1 MPSLLPALGAS
12 YERVAVVVALLA
24 VLLTADLMGRFG
36 RSRFNVAGKVR
47 CVLLPAG
54 ALAAA
59 SSCARYV
66 LRQGL
71 SPDSDSMS

>member
-47 CVLLPAG
+47 CVLLPAE
-54 ALAAA
+54 
-59 SSCARYV
+59 CARSRLE
-66 LRQGL
+66 LRALCGAT
-71 SPDSDSMS
+71 SSG